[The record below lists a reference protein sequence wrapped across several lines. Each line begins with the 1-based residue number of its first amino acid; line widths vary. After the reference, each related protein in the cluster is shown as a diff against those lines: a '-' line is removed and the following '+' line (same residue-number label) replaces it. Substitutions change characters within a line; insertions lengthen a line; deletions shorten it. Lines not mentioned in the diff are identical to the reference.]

1 MLNKVA
7 KTIEK
12 YDMIKKGERILIGL
26 SGGADS
32 VSLLLCLRELGYSNI
47 SACHINHQL
56 RGDES
61 FRDENFCI
69 ELCRSLDIPLQVHRI
84 NVREYCEKNSVSLEE
99 GARKLRYDIFSQ
111 SNCDKTATAHSLSDC
126 FETMLFNLIRGTGLK
141 GLCSIPPV
149 RDNIIRPLI
158 DCTREDIIE
167 FLKVRGQDYVT
178 DSTNLEADFTRNKLR
193 LKAVPIFKEINTS
206 LFSTF
211 KNTLENIKTDEDYLE
226 LQTDILLNNIRINN
240 CYRTEGLLKAHAS
253 IRNRTLAKILD
264 ENNVRYSFDK
274 INDVASILK
283 SGGKINL
290 QLDIFAICENNILS
304 IKKIVKENTESI
316 SIFVDVKNKYNFLG
330 RNLSFKIFEYSPEI
344 VHRMLANGPI
354 DCDKI
359 KGKVFLRNR
368 RNGDKIR
375 LCGRDFS
382 SSLKKLFNTSVPI
395 DLRDKTAVLCDDE
408 GIIWVEGFG
417 CADRVKI
424 DSYTKKI
431 MICIIS

>member
-12 YDMIKKGERILIGL
+12 YDMIKKGERILVGL

-158 DCTREDIIE
+158 AHE
-167 FLKVRGQDYVT
+167 K
-178 DSTNLEADFTRNKLR
+178 
-193 LKAVPIFKEINTS
+193 
-206 LFSTF
+206 
-211 KNTLENIKTDEDYLE
+211 
-226 LQTDILLNNIRINN
+226 ILL
-240 CYRTEGLLKAHAS
+240 
-253 IRNRTLAKILD
+253 
-264 ENNVRYSFDK
+264 SF
-274 INDVASILK
+274 
-283 SGGKINL
+283 
-290 QLDIFAICENNILS
+290 
-304 IKKIVKENTESI
+304 
-316 SIFVDVKNKYNFLG
+316 
-330 RNLSFKIFEYSPEI
+330 
-344 VHRMLANGPI
+344 
-354 DCDKI
+354 
-359 KGKVFLRNR
+359 
-368 RNGDKIR
+368 
-375 LCGRDFS
+375 
-382 SSLKKLFNTSVPI
+382 
-395 DLRDKTAVLCDDE
+395 
-408 GIIWVEGFG
+408 
-417 CADRVKI
+417 
-424 DSYTKKI
+424 
-431 MICIIS
+431 